1 MQKETTIEILNDL
14 IAINNDRVEGYE
26 KAVKEL
32 EGKDP
37 ELNMLFNNNAAQ
49 SRGYSEKLRQHV
61 KELGGDAETGTTNRG
76 KVYRVWMDIRS
87 SIASDKTISALN
99 LCEFGEDAAQKA
111 YEDALKDQKEVEPAV
126 YRVIMDQKASL
137 KDAHDHIKVLRD
149 KREMVS

>member
-49 SRGYSEKLRQHV
+49 SRGYSEKLRQYV